1 MAPPILP
8 TETSI
13 NVGAPTCYSDRLHD
27 FTLNIPKYYKDV
39 YVNSLFPHTV
49 RLWNSWPIEHFLLT
63 YDLNGFNS
71 RVNRYVLFVGSF

>member
-13 NVGAPTCYSDRLHD
+13 NVRARTCYSDRLHD

-49 RLWNSWPIEHFLLT
+49 RFRNSWPI
-63 YDLNGFNS
+63 
-71 RVNRYVLFVGSF
+71 